1 MPQSYDVVIVGG
13 AVMGS
18 SSAYHL
24 AADRDFNGRILV
36 IDKDLSFQKCAS
48 ALSAGSIRQQY
59 STRINIQASLFGLWF
74 IRNIGTLLEVDGERL
89 DVGFR
94 ENGYLYL
101 ATEQG
106 RHVLE
111 TNNLLQLSEGA
122 DIQLL
127 DRHRLQQ
134 KFPWMQSA
142 DVALGSWGA
151 TGEGWF
157 DGYTLM
163 QGLRRKARSLGVA
176 YMQGHVVDLEWSGD
190 KVIGVRL
197 ENGETIACG
206 ALLNTC
212 GASGARQLA
221 AQARFSIPVSSRK
234 RSVFSFTIQS
244 GMSAQDM
251 AQFPL
256 LIDTTGVWVRREGSG
271 FLTGVSPPE
280 DDDPERFDYDVD
292 WPIFDNTV
300 WPALAER
307 VPAFESIKPG
317 RAWAGHYD
325 LNTFDHNAI
334 VGRIPGCDNAYL
346 AAGFSGHG
354 LQQSPAVGRG
364 LAELIAHGRYVSLDL
379 SDFGADRIVKQRP
392 LLETNVI

>member
-1 MPQSYDVVIVGG
+1 MTQSYDVVIAGG

-24 AADRDFNGRILV
+24 AADRDFNGRVLV

-48 ALSAGSIRQQY
+48 ALSASSIRQQY
-59 STRINIQASLFGLWF
+59 STRINIRASLFGLWF
-74 IRNIGTLLEVDGERL
+74 IRHIGTLLEVDGEHP
-89 DVGFR
+89 DVAFR

-101 ATEQG
+101 ATEQS
-106 RHVLE
+106 RHLLE
-111 TNNLLQLSEGA
+111 SNNLLQLSEGA
-122 DIQLL
+122 NIQLL
-127 DRHRLQQ
+127 DPDRLQQ
-134 KFPWMQSA
+134 KFPWMQRTGI
-142 DVALGSWGA
+142 ALGSWGA

-163 QGLRRKARSLGVA
+163 HALRRKARSLGVT
-176 YMQGHVVDLEWSGD
+176 YMQGQVVDLEWSGNM
-190 KVIGVRL
+190 VTGVRL
-197 ENGETIACG
+197 PSGETIACG

-221 AQARFSIPVSSRK
+221 KQARFHIPVFSRK

-244 GMSAQDM
+244 GIAAQDI

-256 LIDTTGVWVRREGSG
+256 LIDTTGVWVRTEGSG
-271 FLTGVSPPE
+271 FLTGVSPQEP
-280 DDDPERFDYDVD
+280 DDPERFDYEVD
-292 WPIFDNTV
+292 WPIFEETI

-364 LAELIAHGRYVSLDL
+364 LAELIVHGRYVSLDL
-379 SDFGADRIVKQRP
+379 SDFGTDRIVEKRP

>member
-1 MPQSYDVVIVGG
+1 MAQSYDVVIAGG

-24 AADRDFNGRILV
+24 AANRDFVGRVLV

-48 ALSAGSIRQQY
+48 ALSASSIRQQY
-59 STRINIQASLFGLWF
+59 STRINIRASLFGLWF
-74 IRNIGTLLEVDGERL
+74 IRNIGTLLEIDGEHP
-89 DVGFR
+89 DVAFR

-101 ATEQG
+101 ATEQS
-106 RHVLE
+106 RQLLE
-111 TNNLLQLSEGA
+111 SNNLLQRSEGA
-122 DIQLL
+122 NIQLL
-127 DRHRLQQ
+127 DPAQLQQ
-134 KFPWMQSA
+134 KFPWMQRTGI
-142 DVALGSWGA
+142 ALGSWGV

-163 QGLRRKARSLGVA
+163 QALRRKARSLGVT
-176 YMQGHVVDLEWSGD
+176 YLQGQVVDLEWSGN
-190 KVIGVRL
+190 KVAGVRL

-206 ALLNTC
+206 ALVNTC

-221 AQARFSIPVSSRK
+221 KQARFHIPVSSRK
-234 RSVFSFTIQS
+234 RSVFSFTFQGGIATQEL
-244 GMSAQDM
+244 AR
-251 AQFPL
+251 FPL
-256 LIDTTGVWVRREGSG
+256 LIDTTGVWVRTEGSG
-271 FLTGVSPPE
+271 FLTGVSPQE
-280 DDDPERFDYDVD
+280 ADDPERFDYEVD
-292 WPIFDNTV
+292 WPIFEETI

-317 RAWAGHYD
+317 HAWAGHYD

-334 VGRIPGCDNAYL
+334 VGRIPSCDNAYL

-364 LAELIAHGRYVSLDL
+364 LAELIVHGRYVSLDL
-379 SDFGADRIVKQRP
+379 SDFGTDRIVENRP

>member
-1 MPQSYDVVIVGG
+1 
-13 AVMGS
+13 
-18 SSAYHL
+18 
-24 AADRDFNGRILV
+24 
-36 IDKDLSFQKCAS
+36 
-48 ALSAGSIRQQY
+48 LSASSIRQQY
-59 STRINIQASLFGLWF
+59 STRINIRASLFGLWF
-74 IRNIGTLLEVDGERL
+74 IRNIGTLLEVDGERP

-101 ATEQG
+101 ATEHS
-106 RHVLE
+106 RDVLE
-111 TNNLLQLSEGA
+111 TNNRLQLSEGA
-122 DIQLL
+122 NIQLL
-127 DRHRLQQ
+127 DRDRLHE
-134 KFPWMQSA
+134 KFPWLQTA
-142 DVALGSWGA
+142 GVALGSWGA

-163 QGLRRKARSLGVA
+163 QALRRKARSLGVT
-176 YMQGHVVDLEWSGD
+176 YSEGHAVALEWSGH

-206 ALLNTC
+206 AILNTC

-234 RSVFSFTIQS
+234 RSVFSFTVQS
-244 GMSAQDM
+244 GISALER

-256 LIDTTGVWVRREGSG
+256 LIDTTGVWVRGEGSG
-271 FLTGVSPPE
+271 FLAGVSPQQE
-280 DDDPERFDYDVD
+280 DDPERFDYEVD
-292 WPIFDNTV
+292 WPIFENTV
-300 WPALAER
+300 WPALAAR
-307 VPAFESIKPG
+307 VRAFESIKPG

-334 VGRIPGCDNAYL
+334 VGRIPGSDNAYL

-379 SDFGADRIVKQRP
+379 SDFGADRIVAARP